1 LRKLRIARAAAQVQ
15 ARRHQLGDVIMN
27 KRALALVPVLVL
39 MVACGLQG
47 PKSAAGFRLPDG
59 DEQAGRTA
67 FVQLRCHVCHQ
78 VEGVDAKSE
87 GTGGA
92 SVRLGGDTL
101 RVKTYGDL
109 VTSIINPSHRIA
121 PGTDP
126 ATVAPGGRSLME
138 NAGLNDI
145 MTVRQLIDL
154 VAFLQTTYHVM
165 PAEPYPYG
173 YVYP

>member
-1 LRKLRIARAAAQVQ
+1 
-15 ARRHQLGDVIMN
+15 MT
-27 KRALALVPVLVL
+27 KRALALVPIFAL
-39 MVACGLQG
+39 MAACGLQD
-47 PKSAAGFRLPDG
+47 PKSSTGFRLPDG
-59 DEQAGRTA
+59 DVQAGRTA

-78 VEGVDAKSE
+78 VEGIDAKFE
-87 GTGGA
+87 GTGA
-92 SVRLGGDTL
+92 AAVPLGGDTL

-145 MTVRQLIDL
+145 MTVRQLTDL
-154 VAFLQTTYHVM
+154 VAFLQTTYQVM
-165 PAEPYPYG
+165 PPGPYPYG